1 MSEDDDEESRI
12 STRGSRELLREWRDR
27 DERRLRELNV
37 KW

>member
-1 MSEDDDEESRI
+1 MGEEDDEKSRI
-12 STRGSRELLREWRDR
+12 STRGSRELREWRDR

>member
-1 MSEDDDEESRI
+1 MGEEDDKESRI
-12 STRGSRELLREWRDR
+12 STRGSRELRDR